1 MSMAVLM
8 FIFMICAT
16 RTNVVYT
23 LIFLFLFLVFY
34 IIVIRLLANGPWRQT
49 VGNRCVVVSPYS
61 ITLTFIAPRWKS
73 IFNPAPLGRWR
84 LSLRCQSTWF
94 LPTYSPAF
102 RCHGISVSFASWRP
116 DRALDCCLPEKVSC
130 CCS

>member
-1 MSMAVLM
+1 MAVLM

-23 LIFLFLFLVFY
+23 LIFLSLFLVF
-34 IIVIRLLANGPWRQT
+34 ILLSSAYWRMGLGDTT

-61 ITLTFIAPRWKS
+61 ITLTFISPRWKS

-116 DRALDCCLPEKVSC
+116 DRALDCRLPEKVSC
-130 CCS
+130 RCS